1 MVEVVLLLLLMNRDS
16 IVCSVNL
23 QTSGRYGGIYI
34 YLPLESGLVTNYC
47 SYDLLLVCT
56 MITFAMARLYD

>member
-1 MVEVVLLLLLMNRDS
+1 MVEVVLLMMNRES

-34 YLPLESGLVTNYC
+34 YLPLESGLFTKST
-47 SYDLLLVCT
+47 SYDFSLSV
-56 MITFAMARLYD
+56 R

>member
-1 MVEVVLLLLLMNRDS
+1 MNRDS

>member
-1 MVEVVLLLLLMNRDS
+1 MVEVVLLLMTNRCS

-34 YLPLESGLVTNYC
+34 YLPLENLG
-47 SYDLLLVCT
+47 LLLNIAHMTYSLSV
-56 MITFAMARLYD
+56 R